1 MKTLIIGETTNNELS
16 SSTLEIVSKAT
27 NLNLDFTVITVG
39 NSDPSNIGSNEFS
52 NIYLK
57 INPNKLNLSNCAD
70 KVKSFIEQNEIKLVL
85 SNSSY
90 IGRDITA
97 FLSIDFKNNLNF
109 IKRKR

>member
-52 NIYLK
+52 NIYL
-57 INPNKLNLSNCAD
+57 NKL
-70 KVKSFIEQNEIKLVL
+70 
-85 SNSSY
+85 
-90 IGRDITA
+90 ITLRCYLL
-97 FLSIDFKNNLNF
+97 FLI
-109 IKRKR
+109 